1 MNAAVR
7 WLILAAA
14 VLLLANLGW
23 WLLRDGGALP
33 QRQVTPAPQ
42 ANSDPSPR
50 PAQVS
55 SPVTR
60 DEVPQPRTA
69 RAPAPVADAVDARRA
84 SPAGLLVPVQGVRP
98 ADLDDTFGDARGSER
113 QHQALDIMAPAGTP
127 VLAVADGHVEKLF
140 DSERGGLTVYQFD
153 ASGRWCYYYA
163 HLQRYAPG
171 LAEGAQVR
179 RGEVLGYV
187 GSSGNADPAAPHL
200 HFAVFELGPE
210 RQWWAGTPVNPYPLL
225 VDAPPR

>member
-1 MNAAVR
+1 DRQDPVLWLHPADQLVGRRGGRRGEGRHPRPAAGMNAAVR

-33 QRQVTPAPQ
+33 QRQASPAPQ
-42 ANSDPSPR
+42 ANSDPPPR

-55 SPVTR
+55 SPPVTR

-98 ADLDDTFGDARGSER
+98 ADL
-113 QHQALDIMAPAGTP
+113 
-127 VLAVADGHVEKLF
+127 
-140 DSERGGLTVYQFD
+140 
-153 ASGRWCYYYA
+153 
-163 HLQRYAPG
+163 
-171 LAEGAQVR
+171 
-179 RGEVLGYV
+179 
-187 GSSGNADPAAPHL
+187 
-200 HFAVFELGPE
+200 
-210 RQWWAGTPVNPYPLL
+210 
-225 VDAPPR
+225 